1 MFWQG
6 RERLAKSALVLF
18 PSPVERAAC
27 AAHREEPL
35 LHGDRP
41 VARTAQGCCCIVQNQ
56 FLRHDNRAQ
65 HKSDHG
71 ERAGEPERRA

>member
-6 RERLAKSALVLF
+6 RERFAKSALVLF

-35 LHGDRP
+35 LHGDKHIDRWRVP
-41 VARTAQGCCCIVQNQ
+41 HKVAAASFKIR
-56 FLRHDNRAQ
+56 
-65 HKSDHG
+65 S
-71 ERAGEPERRA
+71 